1 MTWTMGTNIIRIEHE
16 NTTEQLL
23 LLRDIITLSAVGA
36 IAPKFFNGKDS
47 QNLHPGL

>member
-23 LLRDIITLSAVGA
+23 LLRDIISLSAVGA
-36 IAPKFFNGKDS
+36 IAPQIFNAKDS

>member
-23 LLRDIITLSAVGA
+23 LLRGIIGVGAVGKF
-36 IAPKFFNGKDS
+36 APKIFKGKDS
-47 QNLHPGL
+47 QQLKPI